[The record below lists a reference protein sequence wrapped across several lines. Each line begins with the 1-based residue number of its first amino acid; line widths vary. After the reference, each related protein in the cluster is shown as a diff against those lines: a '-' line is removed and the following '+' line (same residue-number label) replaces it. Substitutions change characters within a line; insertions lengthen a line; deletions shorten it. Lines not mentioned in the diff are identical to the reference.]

1 MKLFFA
7 LPLLAASFA
16 MAQTKAPNAQKEEE
30 IKLDHFDPKMVD
42 SSVDPCTDFF
52 HYACNVRIKNSPMPP
67 DEIFWGSFSKIAK
80 WNDEQLHKALDEIA
94 AKKTGRTPNEQK
106 IGDYYRACMDEKKLD
121 ADGVN
126 PIKADLAMVESL
138 RSTTQLASLM
148 AMLHTKYRAAWL
160 AGDNQTGAPMFGFG
174 QTPDYN
180 DAQSVVAM
188 VDQAGLGLPNRDFY
202 LNNDEKSTKIRAD
215 YVAHIIKM
223 LQFTGE
229 SEAQAKADADK
240 ILKLEMALATVQMDN
255 ISRRDPKN
263 LNNRY
268 TLAQLKSLTPSFNWD
283 TYMKAVGAPAIK
295 MYIVTSPKFFTA
307 LEEQIKQQPLDVWK
321 AYLRWNVIH
330 RAADYLSPAI
340 ELEDFNFYDKSL
352 YGQQE
357 LAPRWRRCANRI
369 DRDLGEALGQ
379 AYVQRAFSPES
390 KARAK
395 QLVEDIKQAL
405 GRDIDS
411 IDWMQ
416 PQTKQAA
423 HAKLA
428 AMLDKIG
435 YPDKW
440 RDYSALRIATDSYLA
455 NVQRSTTFEFKRQ
468 LNKIGK
474 PLDRYEWTM
483 TPPTVN
489 AYEDPQ
495 YNTINFPAG
504 ILQPPFFDA
513 QMSDTVNYAA
523 IGAVIGHE
531 IIHGFDDQGRKFDKD
546 GNLRDWWTEADAKAY
561 DQRGDCVAEEY
572 TQMVP
577 EAGVKQNGRLTQ
589 GEDTADNGGIHLAL
603 SATEAQLKRKGKTL
617 DTKGDDGLTNLQRF
631 FLSYA
636 TIWCGEI
643 RPEAIRTIV
652 LTNPHSIDR
661 YRVNNVVANMP
672 EFAQAFSCKPGQ
684 SMVHEK
690 KCRVW

>member
-1 MKLFFA
+1 MKRLLA
-7 LPLLAASFA
+7 LSLLAASFA
-16 MAQTKAPNAQKEEE
+16 MAQTAAPNTQKEED
-30 IKLDHFDPKMVD
+30 IQLDHFDAKMVD
-42 SSVDPCTDFF
+42 RSVDPCTDFF
-52 HYACNVRIKNSPMPP
+52 HYACNVRIKSSPMPP
-67 DEIFWGSFSKIAK
+67 DEVFWGSFSKIAK
-80 WNDEQLHKALDEIA
+80 WNDQQLHKALDEIA

-106 IGDYYRACMDEKKLD
+106 IGDYYAACMDEKKLD

-126 PIKADLAMVESL
+126 PIKPDLAMIDKL
-138 RSTTQLASLM
+138 RSTAELASAL
-148 AMLHTKYRAAWL
+148 AALHTRYRAAWL
-160 AGDNQTGAPMFGFG
+160 AGDNQTGAPLFGFG

-202 LNNDEKSTKIRAD
+202 LSKDEKSTKIRAD
-215 YVAHIIKM
+215 YVAHVAKM

-229 SEAQAKADADK
+229 SAAQAKADAAN
-240 ILKLEMALATVQMDN
+240 ILKIETAMATAQMDN

-263 LNNRY
+263 LNNRFS
-268 TLAQLKSLTPSFNWD
+268 LAQLKSLTPSFNWD
-283 TYMKAVGAPAIK
+283 TYLKVVGAPAAK
-295 MYIVTSPKFFTA
+295 VYIVTSPKFFTA
-307 LEEQIKQQPLDVWK
+307 LDTEIKQQPVDVWK

-330 RAADYLSPAI
+330 RAADYLGREI
-340 ELEDFNFYDKSL
+340 EQEDFNFYNKGL

-357 LAPRWRRCANRI
+357 LAPRWRRCANAI

-379 AYVQRAFSPES
+379 AYVQRAFPPES

-395 QLVEDIKQAL
+395 QLVNDIEQAL
-405 GRDIDS
+405 GRDIDAV
-411 IDWMQ
+411 DWMQ
-416 PQTKQAA
+416 PETKRAA

-428 AMLDKIG
+428 AILDKIG

-455 NVQRSTTFEFKRQ
+455 NVQRSTQFEFRRQ

-561 DQRGDCVAEEY
+561 DQRGDCIAEEY

-603 SATEAQLKRKGKTL
+603 SATEAALKRKGETL
-617 DTKGDDGLTNLQRF
+617 DTKGEDGLTNLQRF

-661 YRVNNVVANMP
+661 FRVNNVVANMP
-672 EFAQAFSCKPGQ
+672 EFTQAFSCKAGQ
-684 SMVHEK
+684 PMVHEK